1 MNYKHQTYLI
11 PQNLISMPNYRHNTF
26 FQRYVMND
34 IYKILTEDEWNQ
46 AFMIGYIETALDKE
60 DGFIHFSTSKQLPLT
75 LELYFK
81 DSKKLILLQVDEEKI
96 KDKIIYERSNSN
108 ERAGKFPHLY
118 DKFNIDAVLNKWNI
132 TREAFSLPK
141 EILIEAEKNFN

>member
-26 FQRYVMND
+26 FQRHVMND

-46 AFMIGYIETALDKE
+46 ASKIGYVETALDKE

-75 LELYFK
+75 LKLYFK

-108 ERAGKFPHLY
+108 DRVGKFPHLY
-118 DKFNIDAVLNKWNI
+118 DKFNINAVLNKWNI

-141 EILIEAEKNFN
+141 EVLIEAEKNFN

>member
-1 MNYKHQTYLI
+1 
-11 PQNLISMPNYRHNTF
+11 MPNYRHNTF

-34 IYKILTEDEWNQ
+34 IYKILTEDEWSQ
-46 AFMIGYIETALDKE
+46 AFTIGYVETALDKE

-108 ERAGKFPHLY
+108 DRAGKFPHLY

-141 EILIEAEKNFN
+141 KILIEAEKNFN

>member
-26 FQRYVMND
+26 FQRHVMND

-46 AFMIGYIETALDKE
+46 ASKIGYVETALDKE

-75 LELYFK
+75 LKLYFK

-96 KDKIIYERSNSN
+96 QDKIIYEESNSN
-108 ERAGKFPHLY
+108 DRVGKFPHLY
-118 DKFNIDAVLNKWNI
+118 DKFNINAVLNKWNI

-141 EILIEAEKNFN
+141 EVLIEAEKNFN

>member
-26 FQRYVMND
+26 FQRHLMND
-34 IYKILTEDEWNQ
+34 IYKILTEDEWSQ
-46 AFMIGYIETALDKE
+46 AFTIGYVETSLDKE
-60 DGFIHFSTSKQLPLT
+60 DGFIHFSTSRQLPLT

-96 KDKIIYERSNSN
+96 KDKIIYEGSNSN
-108 ERAGKFPHLY
+108 DRVGKFPHLY
-118 DKFNIDAVLNKWNI
+118 DKFNMNAILNKWNI

-141 EILIEAEKNFN
+141 EVLIEAEKNFN

>member
-1 MNYKHQTYLI
+1 
-11 PQNLISMPNYRHNTF
+11 MPNYRHNTF
-26 FQRYVMND
+26 FQRHVMND

-46 AFMIGYIETALDKE
+46 ASKIGYVETALDKE

-75 LELYFK
+75 LKIYFK

-96 KDKIIYERSNSN
+96 QDKIIYEESNSN
-108 ERAGKFPHLY
+108 DRVGKFPHLY
-118 DKFNIDAVLNKWNI
+118 DKFNINAVLNKWNI

-141 EILIEAEKNFN
+141 EVLIEAEKNFN

>member
-1 MNYKHQTYLI
+1 
-11 PQNLISMPNYRHNTF
+11 MPNYRHNTF
-26 FQRYVMND
+26 FQRHLMND
-34 IYKILTEDEWNQ
+34 IYKILTEDEWDQ
-46 AFMIGYIETALDKE
+46 ASKVGYVETALDKE

-75 LELYFK
+75 LKLYFK
-81 DSKKLILLQVDEEKI
+81 DSKKLILLQLDEEKK

-108 ERAGKFPHLY
+108 DRAGKFPHLY
-118 DKFNIDAVLNKWNI
+118 DKFNMNAILNKWNI

>member
-1 MNYKHQTYLI
+1 
-11 PQNLISMPNYRHNTF
+11 MPNYRHNTF
-26 FQRYVMND
+26 FQRHLMND

-46 AFMIGYIETALDKE
+46 ASKIGYVETALDKE

-75 LELYFK
+75 LKLYFK

-96 KDKIIYERSNSN
+96 KDKIIYEGSNSN
-108 ERAGKFPHLY
+108 DRVGKFPHLY
-118 DKFNIDAVLNKWNI
+118 DKFNINAVLNKWNI
-132 TREAFSLPK
+132 AREAFSLPK

>member
-1 MNYKHQTYLI
+1 MNNKHQTYLI

-26 FQRYVMND
+26 FQRHVMND
-34 IYKILTEDEWNQ
+34 IYKILTEDEWDQ
-46 AFMIGYIETALDKE
+46 ASKVGYVETALDKE

-96 KDKIIYERSNSN
+96 KNKIIYERSNSN
-108 ERAGKFPHLY
+108 DRVGKFPHLY
-118 DKFNIDAVLNKWNI
+118 NKFNIDAVLNKWNI

-141 EILIEAEKNFN
+141 EVLIEAEKNFN

>member
-1 MNYKHQTYLI
+1 
-11 PQNLISMPNYRHNTF
+11 
-26 FQRYVMND
+26 MND

-46 AFMIGYIETALDKE
+46 ASKIGYVETALDKE

-75 LELYFK
+75 LKLYFK
-81 DSKKLILLQVDEEKI
+81 DSKNLILLQVDEEKI

-108 ERAGKFPHLY
+108 NRVGKFPHLY
-118 DKFNIDAVLNKWNI
+118 DRFNIDAVLNKWNI

-141 EILIEAEKNFN
+141 EILIEAEKNCD

>member
-1 MNYKHQTYLI
+1 
-11 PQNLISMPNYRHNTF
+11 MPNYRHNTF

-108 ERAGKFPHLY
+108 DRVGKFPHLY

-141 EILIEAEKNFN
+141 KILIEAEKNFN

>member
-26 FQRYVMND
+26 FQRHVMND

-46 AFMIGYIETALDKE
+46 ASKIGYVETALDKE

-75 LELYFK
+75 LKLYFK

-96 KDKIIYERSNSN
+96 QDKIIYEGSNSN
-108 ERAGKFPHLY
+108 DRVGKFPHLY
-118 DKFNIDAVLNKWNI
+118 DKFNMNAVLNKWNI

-141 EILIEAEKNFN
+141 EVLIEAEKNFN

>member
-1 MNYKHQTYLI
+1 MNYKLQTYLI

-26 FQRYVMND
+26 FQRHVMND

-46 AFMIGYIETALDKE
+46 ASKIGYVETALDKE

-75 LELYFK
+75 LKLYFK

-96 KDKIIYERSNSN
+96 KDKIIYEGSNSN
-108 ERAGKFPHLY
+108 DRVGKFPHLY
-118 DKFNIDAVLNKWNI
+118 DKFNMNAVLNKWNI

-141 EILIEAEKNFN
+141 EVLIEAEKNFN

>member
-26 FQRYVMND
+26 FQRHVMND

-46 AFMIGYIETALDKE
+46 ASKIGYVETALDKE

-75 LELYFK
+75 LKLYFK

-96 KDKIIYERSNSN
+96 KDKIIYEGSNSN
-108 ERAGKFPHLY
+108 DRVGKFPHLY
-118 DKFNIDAVLNKWNI
+118 DRFNIDAVLNKWNI

>member
-1 MNYKHQTYLI
+1 
-11 PQNLISMPNYRHNTF
+11 MPNYRHNTF

-46 AFMIGYIETALDKE
+46 ASKIGYVETALDKE

-96 KDKIIYERSNSN
+96 QDKIIYEESNSN
-108 ERAGKFPHLY
+108 DRVGKFPHLY
-118 DKFNIDAVLNKWNI
+118 DKFNINAVLNKWNI

-141 EILIEAEKNFN
+141 EVLIEAEKNFN

>member
-26 FQRYVMND
+26 FQRHVMND
-34 IYKILTEDEWNQ
+34 IYKILTEDEWDQ
-46 AFMIGYIETALDKE
+46 ASKVGYVETALDKE

-75 LELYFK
+75 LKLYFK
-81 DSKKLILLQVDEEKI
+81 DSRKLILLQVDEEKI
-96 KDKIIYERSNSN
+96 QDKIIYEGSNSN
-108 ERAGKFPHLY
+108 DRVGKFPHLY

-141 EILIEAEKNFN
+141 EVLIEAEKNFN

>member
-1 MNYKHQTYLI
+1 
-11 PQNLISMPNYRHNTF
+11 MPNYRHNTF
-26 FQRYVMND
+26 FQRHVMND

-46 AFMIGYIETALDKE
+46 ASKIGYVETALDKE

-75 LELYFK
+75 LKLYFK

-96 KDKIIYERSNSN
+96 QDKIIYEESNSN
-108 ERAGKFPHLY
+108 DRVGKFPHLY
-118 DKFNIDAVLNKWNI
+118 DKFNMNAVLNKWNI

-141 EILIEAEKNFN
+141 EVLIEAEKNFN

>member
-26 FQRYVMND
+26 FQRHLMND

-46 AFMIGYIETALDKE
+46 ASKIGYVETALDKE

-75 LELYFK
+75 LKLYFK
-81 DSKKLILLQVDEEKI
+81 DSKNLILLQVDEEKI
-96 KDKIIYERSNSN
+96 QDKIIYEESNSN
-108 ERAGKFPHLY
+108 DRVGKFPHLY
-118 DKFNIDAVLNKWNI
+118 DKFNINAVLNKWNI

-141 EILIEAEKNFN
+141 EVLIEAEKNFN

>member
-1 MNYKHQTYLI
+1 
-11 PQNLISMPNYRHNTF
+11 MPNYRHNTF
-26 FQRYVMND
+26 FQRHVMND

-46 AFMIGYIETALDKE
+46 ASKIGYVETALDKE

-141 EILIEAEKNFN
+141 KILIEAEKNFN

>member
-1 MNYKHQTYLI
+1 
-11 PQNLISMPNYRHNTF
+11 
-26 FQRYVMND
+26 MND
-34 IYKILTEDEWNQ
+34 SYKILTEDEWNQ
-46 AFMIGYIETALDKE
+46 AFTIGYIETALDKE

-108 ERAGKFPHLY
+108 DRAGKFPHLY

-141 EILIEAEKNFN
+141 KILIEAEKNFN

>member
-1 MNYKHQTYLI
+1 
-11 PQNLISMPNYRHNTF
+11 MPNYRHNTF

-46 AFMIGYIETALDKE
+46 ASKIGYVETALDKE

-81 DSKKLILLQVDEEKI
+81 DFKELIFYKILLK
-96 KDKIIYERSNSN
+96 
-108 ERAGKFPHLY
+108 
-118 DKFNIDAVLNKWNI
+118 
-132 TREAFSLPK
+132 T
-141 EILIEAEKNFN
+141 

>member
-1 MNYKHQTYLI
+1 
-11 PQNLISMPNYRHNTF
+11 MPNYRHNTF
-26 FQRYVMND
+26 FQRHLMND

-46 AFMIGYIETALDKE
+46 ASKVGYVETALDKE

-75 LELYFK
+75 LKLYFK

-96 KDKIIYERSNSN
+96 QDKIIYEESNSN
-108 ERAGKFPHLY
+108 DRVGKFPHLY
-118 DKFNIDAVLNKWNI
+118 DKFNINAVLNKWNI

-141 EILIEAEKNFN
+141 EVLIEAEKNFN

>member
-1 MNYKHQTYLI
+1 
-11 PQNLISMPNYRHNTF
+11 MPNYRHNTF
-26 FQRYVMND
+26 FQRHVMND

-46 AFMIGYIETALDKE
+46 ASKIGYVETALDKE

-108 ERAGKFPHLY
+108 DRVAKFPHLY

-132 TREAFSLPK
+132 TREAFGLPK

>member
-1 MNYKHQTYLI
+1 
-11 PQNLISMPNYRHNTF
+11 MPNYRHNTF

-34 IYKILTEDEWNQ
+34 IYKILTEDEWSQ
-46 AFMIGYIETALDKE
+46 AFTIGYVETALDKE

-81 DSKKLILLQVDEEKI
+81 ESKKLILLQVDEEKI

-108 ERAGKFPHLY
+108 DRVGKFPHLY
-118 DKFNIDAVLNKWNI
+118 DRFNIDAVLNKWNI

-141 EILIEAEKNFN
+141 EILIEAEKNCD

>member
-1 MNYKHQTYLI
+1 
-11 PQNLISMPNYRHNTF
+11 MPNYRHNTF

-34 IYKILTEDEWNQ
+34 IYKILTEDEWSQ
-46 AFMIGYIETALDKE
+46 AFTIGYVETALDKE

-108 ERAGKFPHLY
+108 DRVGKFPHLY

-141 EILIEAEKNFN
+141 KILIEAEKNFN

>member
-1 MNYKHQTYLI
+1 
-11 PQNLISMPNYRHNTF
+11 MPNYRHNTF

-108 ERAGKFPHLY
+108 DRAGKFPHLY

-141 EILIEAEKNFN
+141 KILIEAEKNFN

>member
-26 FQRYVMND
+26 FQRHVMND
-34 IYKILTEDEWNQ
+34 IYKILTEDEWDQ
-46 AFMIGYIETALDKE
+46 ASKVGYVETALDKE

-75 LELYFK
+75 LKLYFK
-81 DSKKLILLQVDEEKI
+81 DSRKLILLQVDEEKI
-96 KDKIIYERSNSN
+96 QDKIIYEGSNSN
-108 ERAGKFPHLY
+108 DRVGKFPHLY
-118 DKFNIDAVLNKWNI
+118 DKFNINAVLNKWNI

-141 EILIEAEKNFN
+141 EVLIEAEKNFN

>member
-34 IYKILTEDEWNQ
+34 IYKILTEDEWSQ
-46 AFMIGYIETALDKE
+46 AFTIGYVETALDKE

-108 ERAGKFPHLY
+108 DRVGKFPHLY
-118 DKFNIDAVLNKWNI
+118 DRFNIDAVLNKWNI

-141 EILIEAEKNFN
+141 EILIEAEKNCD

>member
-1 MNYKHQTYLI
+1 
-11 PQNLISMPNYRHNTF
+11 MPNYRHNTF
-26 FQRYVMND
+26 FQRHVMND

-46 AFMIGYIETALDKE
+46 ASKIGYVETALDKE

-75 LELYFK
+75 LKLYFK

-96 KDKIIYERSNSN
+96 QDKIIYEESNSN
-108 ERAGKFPHLY
+108 DRVGKFPHLY
-118 DKFNIDAVLNKWNI
+118 DKFNINAVLNKWNI

>member
-46 AFMIGYIETALDKE
+46 ASKIGYVETALDKE

-75 LELYFK
+75 LKLYFK

-108 ERAGKFPHLY
+108 DRAGKFPHLY
-118 DKFNIDAVLNKWNI
+118 DKFNINAVLNKWNI

-141 EILIEAEKNFN
+141 EVLIEAEKNFN

>member
-1 MNYKHQTYLI
+1 
-11 PQNLISMPNYRHNTF
+11 MPNYRHNTF
-26 FQRYVMND
+26 FQRHVMND

-46 AFMIGYIETALDKE
+46 ASKIGYVETALDKE

-96 KDKIIYERSNSN
+96 QDKIIYEGSNSN
-108 ERAGKFPHLY
+108 DRVGKFPHLY

-141 EILIEAEKNFN
+141 KILIEAEKNFN

>member
-1 MNYKHQTYLI
+1 
-11 PQNLISMPNYRHNTF
+11 MPNYRHNTF
-26 FQRYVMND
+26 FQRHVMND

-46 AFMIGYIETALDKE
+46 ASKIGYVETALDKE

-96 KDKIIYERSNSN
+96 KDKIIYEESNSN
-108 ERAGKFPHLY
+108 DRVGKFPHLY
-118 DKFNIDAVLNKWNI
+118 DKFNINAVLNKWNI
-132 TREAFSLPK
+132 AREAFSLPK
-141 EILIEAEKNFN
+141 EVLIEAEKNFN